1 MNKSRAMC
9 SIKENKKQQLSL
21 YSNDEAKT
29 SSIDSSSTQ
38 VTGKATAKR
47 TAQALK

>member
-1 MNKSRAMC
+1 MC

-29 SSIDSSSTQ
+29 SSSAQ
-38 VTGKATAKR
+38 VKGKATTKT